1 MVFTYV
7 ENFSYVKKSSKY
19 IQLERHDDQSLNNFI
34 DELKSSNIC
43 EQLQDRVDSNPQ
55 DNYELFHRLLQNAK
69 DKHLP
74 KKRVRYDKKKHK
86 SSKWI
91 TNGILKSINT
101 KDRMYKKLLRAKI
114 SKSES
119 YATLKAEF
127 KAYQPS
133 LRRSIKE
140 AKRLY
145 YIKVFNMYKNDIK
158 QTWAINKDT
167 LQNKAREELPNKYLL
182 NDRTL
187 TNMDEIAN
195 EFNKYFIN
203 IGRLLSEQITS
214 GHSSDEYL
222 NDKTELVFNFTPVT
236 EDYIANVIS
245 NLKNKSSYGYD
256 NISNKLIKLAK
267 GVIYQLLSINMLKI
281 QYVIVL
287 YAN

>member
-1 MVFTYV
+1 M
-7 ENFSYVKKSSKY
+7 
-19 IQLERHDDQSLNNFI
+19 LNIF
-34 DELKSSNIC
+34 LT
-43 EQLQDRVDSNPQ
+43 
-55 DNYELFHRLLQNAK
+55 
-69 DKHLP
+69 
-74 KKRVRYDKKKHK
+74 KKHK
-86 SSKWI
+86 SSKWM

-101 KDRMYKKLLRAKI
+101 KDRMHKKLLRAKI
-114 SKSES
+114 SNSES
-119 YATLKAEF
+119 YAILKAEF
-127 KAYQPS
+127 KAYQSS

-145 YIKVFNMYKNDIK
+145 YIKVFNMYKNNIK
-158 QTWAINKDT
+158 QTWAIIKDT

-182 NDRTL
+182 SDRTL
-187 TNMDEIAN
+187 TKMDEIAN

-203 IGRLLSEQITS
+203 IGRLLSEQNTS

-267 GVIYQLLSINMLKI
+267 RVLTQPLTLISNQILCTGIFPKELKLSRVKPLFKSGDPLQFNNYRPVSLLPSLSKIFEHVIFDQIICYLTENSLLSSEQFGFKPAYSTELAA
-281 QYVIVL
+281 L
-287 YAN
+287 

>member
-1 MVFTYV
+1 M
-7 ENFSYVKKSSKY
+7 
-19 IQLERHDDQSLNNFI
+19 
-34 DELKSSNIC
+34 
-43 EQLQDRVDSNPQ
+43 
-55 DNYELFHRLLQNAK
+55 
-69 DKHLP
+69 
-74 KKRVRYDKKKHK
+74 
-86 SSKWI
+86 

-101 KDRMYKKLLRAKI
+101 KDLMYKKLIRAKI
-114 SKSES
+114 SNSKS

-127 KAYQPS
+127 KAYQSS

-145 YIKVFNMYKNDIK
+145 YIKVFNMYKNDI
-158 QTWAINKDT
+158 IKDT
-167 LQNKAREELPNKYLL
+167 LQNKAREEIPNKYLL

-203 IGRLLSEQITS
+203 IGRLLFEQITS

-267 GVIYQLLSINMLKI
+267 GVLIQPLYNRKVLTETGSRTTGLSFNVRSLYQLSYLN
-281 QYVIVL
+281 L
-287 YAN
+287 YSYAI

>member
-7 ENFSYVKKSSKY
+7 ENFSYVKRSPKY

-43 EQLQDRVDSNPQ
+43 EQLQDHADSNPQ

-86 SSKWI
+86 SSKWM

-114 SKSES
+114 SNSES

-127 KAYQPS
+127 KAYQSS

-145 YIKVFNMYKNDIK
+145 YNKVFNMYKNDIK
-158 QTWAINKDT
+158 QTWAIIKDT

-187 TNMDEIAN
+187 TNIDEIAN

-203 IGRLLSEQITS
+203 IGRLLSEEITS

-222 NDKTELVFNFTPVT
+222 NDKTELVFN
-236 EDYIANVIS
+236 S
-245 NLKNKSSYGYD
+245 
-256 NISNKLIKLAK
+256 
-267 GVIYQLLSINMLKI
+267 LLLLRII
-281 QYVIVL
+281 
-287 YAN
+287 

>member
-1 MVFTYV
+1 
-7 ENFSYVKKSSKY
+7 
-19 IQLERHDDQSLNNFI
+19 
-34 DELKSSNIC
+34 
-43 EQLQDRVDSNPQ
+43 
-55 DNYELFHRLLQNAK
+55 
-69 DKHLP
+69 
-74 KKRVRYDKKKHK
+74 
-86 SSKWI
+86 
-91 TNGILKSINT
+91 
-101 KDRMYKKLLRAKI
+101 MYKKLLRAKI
-114 SKSES
+114 SNSES

-127 KAYQPS
+127 KAYQSS
-133 LRRSIKE
+133 LRRSINE

-158 QTWAINKDT
+158 QTWAIIKDT

-267 GVIYQLLSINMLKI
+267 GVLTQPLTLISNQILRTGIFPKELKI
-281 QYVIVL
+281 SRVKPLFKSGDPLQFNNYRPVSLLPSNVL
-287 YAN
+287 SY